1 MVYLKSVENVI
12 TLGKLIGLL
21 FLFCLP
27 LLSILF
33 LKTKRNDLAR
43 PVMGTIFLV
52 IRHFSHTHY
61 LTPDQYFT
69 SLFGPDPL
77 PSSSGWKLSFSTSML
92 QHFTAESSRELRRN
106 AP

>member
-1 MVYLKSVENVI
+1 MFITNIFIVYDNGWDWVVYLKSVENVI

-52 IRHFSHTHY
+52 VEV
-61 LTPDQYFT
+61 
-69 SLFGPDPL
+69 
-77 PSSSGWKLSFSTSML
+77 LSQTKTLVNQNYKKNVF
-92 QHFTAESSRELRRN
+92 
-106 AP
+106 

>member
-43 PVMGTIFLV
+43 PVIRTIFLV
-52 IRHFSHTHY
+52 ITQVEDIMADNSPSPRAKPEDECYYRHHIRGNG
-61 LTPDQYFT
+61 L
-69 SLFGPDPL
+69 
-77 PSSSGWKLSFSTSML
+77 
-92 QHFTAESSRELRRN
+92 
-106 AP
+106 

>member
-1 MVYLKSVENVI
+1 MYINNIFIVYDNGWDWVVYLKSVENVI

-52 IRHFSHTHY
+52 IIIVDYNDS
-61 LTPDQYFT
+61 
-69 SLFGPDPL
+69 
-77 PSSSGWKLSFSTSML
+77 
-92 QHFTAESSRELRRN
+92 
-106 AP
+106 

>member
-52 IRHFSHTHY
+52 ICE
-61 LTPDQYFT
+61 
-69 SLFGPDPL
+69 SLIIVAPIGL
-77 PSSSGWKLSFSTSML
+77 ERLL
-92 QHFTAESSRELRRN
+92 NCTAN
-106 AP
+106 I